1 MVAQKKLNFRIEN
14 ITKILVNNYADVVKE
29 FYEMQSSYLT
39 SRYTIHKNL
48 ETATVIQCFIRSAHL
63 EIVRQR
69 ETNLDHS
76 ISFSDF
82 VTNLKTID
90 IPSHKIVYIV
100 NSTGI
105 PKETVRRKV
114 KNLIEKK
121 IIFKNKNNEYLWNMT
136 TVEREKEFINTMN
149 IDINMISKFIYSFMK
164 YLNLDLSKKQIAE
177 EIRSQF
183 SFYMY
188 HFLNCQ
194 LNWLKMWQ
202 TKLKDV
208 DLIFIAIQALIP
220 TIEFLEKKEDTDLNL
235 DNLNKII
242 GKTSAKYQLSNVAV
256 SATSISDVSGI
267 PRATCIRKLDKL
279 VSLGMLVREVKTKR
293 YYVNPAVSDRTKNIT
308 KKENIIFTINSFSS
322 LLSIVISA
330 LIRNRKY

>member
-76 ISFSDF
+76 ISLSDF

-164 YLNLDLSKKQIAE
+164 YLNLDLSKKQIAQ
-177 EIRSQF
+177 EITSQ
-183 SFYMY
+183 
-188 HFLNCQ
+188 
-194 LNWLKMWQ
+194 
-202 TKLKDV
+202 
-208 DLIFIAIQALIP
+208 
-220 TIEFLEKKEDTDLNL
+220 
-235 DNLNKII
+235 
-242 GKTSAKYQLSNVAV
+242 
-256 SATSISDVSGI
+256 
-267 PRATCIRKLDKL
+267 
-279 VSLGMLVREVKTKR
+279 
-293 YYVNPAVSDRTKNIT
+293 
-308 KKENIIFTINSFSS
+308 
-322 LLSIVISA
+322 
-330 LIRNRKY
+330 